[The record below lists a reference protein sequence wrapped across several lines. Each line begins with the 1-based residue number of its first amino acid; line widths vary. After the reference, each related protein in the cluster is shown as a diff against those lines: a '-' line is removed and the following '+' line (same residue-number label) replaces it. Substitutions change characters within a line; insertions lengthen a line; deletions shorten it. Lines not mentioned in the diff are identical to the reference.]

1 MEETRFTLE
10 HIWARL
16 DDDNCVT
23 IGITDY
29 AQEEWGELSEA
40 SLPEEGDEVVKEE
53 QFGVLISSLGEYPL
67 YAPVTGQVTELN
79 GELSENPEII
89 NENPLTD
96 GWLIRVSISSTI
108 EFDELLTEEEY
119 DEVLRDELALD
130 EQEDDEDDD
139 EDDEDE
145 DEDEDEDDL

>member
-29 AQEEWGELSEA
+29 AQEEWGEVSEA
-40 SLPEEGDEVVKEE
+40 TLPEEGDEVLKEE
-53 QFGVLISSLGEYPL
+53 QFGVLISSQGKHPL
-67 YAPVTGQVTELN
+67 YAPVTGEVTELN
-79 GELSENPEII
+79 EEVLENPEII

-119 DEVLRDELALD
+119 DEVLRDDLEMD
-130 EQEDDEDDD
+130 EEDEEDEEEEDEEEDDD
-139 EDDEDE
+139 
-145 DEDEDEDDL
+145 L

>member
-29 AQEEWGELSEA
+29 AQEEWGEVSEA
-40 SLPEEGDEVVKEE
+40 TLPEEGDEVVKEE
-53 QFGVLISSLGEYPL
+53 QFGVLISSLGKHSL
-67 YAPVTGQVTELN
+67 YAPVTGEVTELN
-79 GELSENPEII
+79 EEVLENPEII

-119 DEVLRDELALD
+119 DEVLRDELEMD
-130 EQEDDEDDD
+130 EDDEDDEEEEED
-139 EDDEDE
+139 KEEEDD
-145 DEDEDEDDL
+145 DL